1 MPLYMDIHTV
11 PGATPEAL
19 REAHDADLAV
29 QVTNI
34 TLLHKYWHNEAAGK
48 VFCWSRR
55 EPEAAA
61 AVHREA
67 HGLVAEKIIEVDPD
81 MADGLLGPGVVNAA
95 GAVLMPDQMDKRDP
109 GIRSVLFTDIVGS
122 TEMCSRH
129 GDDAAIAMLA
139 VHDRIVRS
147 AIGAHTGREV
157 KHTGDG
163 IMAAFN
169 SAANAV
175 KSACR
180 IIGGLNDH
188 NGGGLDYPVE
198 VRIGISAG
206 EPVEKSDDLFGSTV
220 QLAARLCSQAQP
232 MQVLVAQVVAD
243 LCIGKNLK
251 FVDAGHCELKGFE
264 GPIATR
270 LSIWSA
276 DQPVLTSVTLS
287 ARTGPQACLLTPA
300 AP

>member
-29 QVTNI
+29 QHKHCVCY
-34 TLLHKYWHNEAAGK
+34 HKYWFNEEAGK
-48 VFCWSRR
+48 VFCLV
-55 EPEAAA
+55 EAPNPEAAA
-61 AVHREA
+61 AVHRDA

-81 MADGLLGPGVVNAA
+81 MADGLLGPGVVNHA
-95 GAVLMPDQMDKRDP
+95 GAVLLPGETNKRDT
-109 GIRSVLFTDIVGS
+109 GIRTILFTDIVGS
-122 TEMCSRH
+122 TEMTSRH
-129 GDDAAIAMLA
+129 GDDAAIAMLG

-147 AIGAHTGREV
+147 SVGAHSGREV

-180 IIGGLNDH
+180 VIGHLNDH
-188 NGGGLDYPVE
+188 NSGGPDFPVE

-206 EPVEKSDDLFGSTV
+206 EPVEQHEDLFGSTV
-220 QLAARLCSQAQP
+220 QLAARLCAQAQP
-232 MQVLVAQVVAD
+232 MQVLVSQVVAD

-251 FVDAGHCELKGFE
+251 FFDAGECELKGFD
-264 GPIATR
+264 GKIPTR
-270 LSIWSA
+270 GVEII
-276 DQPVLTSVTLS
+276 
-287 ARTGPQACLLTPA
+287 C
-300 AP
+300 